1 MSEERRLIA
10 VAVDRQGRV
19 ADHAGRAQRWVVFD
33 VWPGQAPVHIYAIEL
48 EEQAVLHNW
57 HVTDY
62 PERHPLH
69 GMDLAIAATA
79 GEGVIRR
86 LGERGVTL
94 LTTGESDPEQA
105 VKAWLANE
113 LPPGKPHDEHSCGGE
128 GHQH

>member
-19 ADHAGRAQRWVVFD
+19 ADHAGRARRWEVFD
-33 VWPGQAPVHIYAIEL
+33 VWPGQAPVNIYAIEL
-48 EEQAVLHNW
+48 AEQAVLHHW
-57 HVTDY
+57 HVTEY

-69 GMDLAIAATA
+69 GVDAALAATA

-86 LGERGVTL
+86 LGERGVNL
-94 LTTGESDPEQA
+94 LTTGESDPERA
-105 VKAWLANE
+105 VRAFLAGD